1 LYESPSLSSRV
12 VGHAAKFAI
21 YIALRQQ
28 ESFLEVGNDPLS
40 KKAAGWVPPGHVLLW
55 ATKEA
60 LRPNKA
66 NSERQPLRLWTAKS
80 DVGNRAKVAYEEI
93 ADADPPPPYPVL
105 EADGSQYRIAMTW
118 QTADFTATGVDSA
131 WTAAVAVPD
140 DVRFFYYVSRDELR
154 TDFESINQALL
165 DLGSGGS
172 SEHPINE
179 LLKPHVRITVGDQI
193 DLQKEDDLP
202 LLRRILRNLRNPLST
217 TEKQPADIERDTA
230 RMKQDLVHLREF
242 YQNPDNWNAQGEGW
256 LPREYLPAR

>member
-1 LYESPSLSSRV
+1 MNCSRHGERGISTAEVLFILVLIGVLLVAIFAVLGHSKKPSPPGPLSLRPPAGSAPHYAGLTTPDGLVPIKAVITPPNGSDLYESPSLSSRV

-21 YIALRQQ
+21 YVALRRQ

-40 KKAAGWVPPGHVLLW
+40 KTAVGWVPRGHVLLW
-55 ATKEA
+55 ATREA

-80 DVGNRAKVAYEEI
+80 DVGNREKVAYEEI

-118 QTADFTATGVDSA
+118 QSEDFSANGVDSA
-131 WTAAVAVPD
+131 WTGAVAVPD
-140 DVRFFYYVSRDELR
+140 EVRFFYYVSRDELR

-172 SEHPINE
+172 SEDR
-179 LLKPHVRITVGDQI
+179 KSVV
-193 DLQKEDDLP
+193 
-202 LLRRILRNLRNPLST
+202 
-217 TEKQPADIERDTA
+217 
-230 RMKQDLVHLREF
+230 
-242 YQNPDNWNAQGEGW
+242 
-256 LPREYLPAR
+256 